1 MHLLNHFQPTQ
12 NQLTVLAIVAANKE
26 HPSQAAAQLNTSAN
40 LVSARKLLMDL
51 RLLSY
56 SDNSAVLTDKGLQ
69 LAKDNNIID
78 DAGELTDIGNKLI
91 PQDATKTQDNPE
103 IDMGANDFGNPTNQ
117 EPASLAPPGQDA
129 GGAIPDFASF
139 SPLFKNII
147 CG

>member
-12 NQLTVLAIVAANKE
+12 NQLTVLAITASNKE
-26 HPSQAAAQLNTSAN
+26 HPAQAASKLNTSAN

-51 RLLSY
+51 QLLSY
-56 SDNSAVLTDKGLQ
+56 SDNSATLTDKGLQ

-78 DAGELTDIGNKLI
+78 DAGELTDVGNKLL
-91 PQDATKTQDNPE
+91 PAEDNNQADPE
-103 IDMGANDFGNPTNQ
+103 MDMGADNFGNPGN
-117 EPASLAPPGQDA
+117 EAPPAPPMGQD
-129 GGAIPDFASF
+129 GGGVVPDFASF

>member
-12 NQLTVLAIVAANKE
+12 NQLTVLAITASNKE
-26 HPSQAAAQLNTSAN
+26 HPAQAAAKLNTSANAN

-51 RLLSY
+51 QLLSY
-56 SDNSAVLTDKGLQ
+56 SENAATLTHKGLQ

-78 DAGELTDIGNKLI
+78 DAGELTDVGNKLL
-91 PQDATKTQDNPE
+91 PADDNQQAEPE
-103 IDMGANDFGNPTNQ
+103 MDMGADNFGNPGN
-117 EPASLAPPGQDA
+117 EAPPAPPMGQDS
-129 GGAIPDFASF
+129 GVVPDFASF